1 MRLQHANEHRRTRCA
16 LIEITVILDS
26 LKWILTNLTSYS
38 LKTVMKIEGAVAI
51 VTGGASGIGK
61 AICEKLLQGGAKV
74 SKPFKTTVEKP
85 TRKYPRFHTVRD
97 FYRSRFMQLSS
108 IRVQVRWRRV
118 LYIIDIFLRFVGE
131 SITNYRSWRCD
142 YKSTQK
148 ITLRFI
154 DSATKV
160 FIIKWQSVA
169 ITANIGFLFGKLIH
183 WNVKNSK
190 VWKCTCCAW
199 LAVQRTKNFAY
210 VLRARVRSL
219 SGV

>member
-131 SITNYRSWRCD
+131 SITNYRS
-142 YKSTQK
+142 
-148 ITLRFI
+148 
-154 DSATKV
+154 
-160 FIIKWQSVA
+160 
-169 ITANIGFLFGKLIH
+169 
-183 WNVKNSK
+183 
-190 VWKCTCCAW
+190 
-199 LAVQRTKNFAY
+199 
-210 VLRARVRSL
+210 
-219 SGV
+219 

>member
-1 MRLQHANEHRRTRCA
+1 MRQQHANEHRRTRCA

-26 LKWILTNLTSYS
+26 LEWILTNLTSYS

-74 SKPFKTTVEKP
+74 SKPFKMTVEKP

-108 IRVQVRWRRV
+108 IRVHVQWRRV

-131 SITNYRSWRCD
+131 SITNYRS
-142 YKSTQK
+142 
-148 ITLRFI
+148 
-154 DSATKV
+154 
-160 FIIKWQSVA
+160 
-169 ITANIGFLFGKLIH
+169 
-183 WNVKNSK
+183 
-190 VWKCTCCAW
+190 
-199 LAVQRTKNFAY
+199 
-210 VLRARVRSL
+210 
-219 SGV
+219 

>member
-26 LKWILTNLTSYS
+26 LEWILTNLTSYS

-74 SKPFKTTVEKP
+74 SKPFKMTVEKP

-108 IRVQVRWRRV
+108 IRVHVRWRRV
-118 LYIIDIFLRFVGE
+118 LNIIDIFLRFVGE
-131 SITNYRSWRCD
+131 SITNYRS
-142 YKSTQK
+142 
-148 ITLRFI
+148 
-154 DSATKV
+154 
-160 FIIKWQSVA
+160 
-169 ITANIGFLFGKLIH
+169 
-183 WNVKNSK
+183 
-190 VWKCTCCAW
+190 
-199 LAVQRTKNFAY
+199 
-210 VLRARVRSL
+210 
-219 SGV
+219 